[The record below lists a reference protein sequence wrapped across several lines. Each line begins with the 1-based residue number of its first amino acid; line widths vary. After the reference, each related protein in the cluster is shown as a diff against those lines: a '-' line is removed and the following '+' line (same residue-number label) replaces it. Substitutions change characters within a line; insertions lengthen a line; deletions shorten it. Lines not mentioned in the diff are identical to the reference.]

1 MSQKTVAR
9 PHTSAK
15 TAAAPKR
22 ARSIVLGDPDLEV
35 LNVDLVRPD
44 GRVLRVRLDAV
55 AETVNLEV
63 DRAEGEEHF
72 RAYDVVAEWSGP
84 PRPTI
89 EEAERDA
96 EEHNE
101 GCARQGGL
109 RLRHRRRTRRR
120 RPTLERLHRRDDPGP
135 LTGAATARR
144 GGGNEHR
151 SPGMHR
157 WARWVRR
164 DG

>member
-1 MSQKTVAR
+1 MSTKTVAR

-22 ARSIVLGDPDLEV
+22 TRSIVLGDPDLEV

-55 AETVNLEV
+55 AETVALEV
-63 DRAEGEEHF
+63 DRAEGEKNF
-72 RAYDVVAEWSGP
+72 RGYDVVTEWSGP
-84 PRPTI
+84 PRATL

-101 GCARQGGL
+101 GCARQGGYGSAIVAERDEGD
-109 RLRHRRRTRRR
+109 RLWNAYTGETIWPPHGRSN
-120 RPTLERLHRRDDPGP
+120 
-135 LTGAATARR
+135 GAARW
-144 GGGNEHR
+144 R
-151 SPGMHR
+151 S
-157 WARWVRR
+157 
-164 DG
+164 